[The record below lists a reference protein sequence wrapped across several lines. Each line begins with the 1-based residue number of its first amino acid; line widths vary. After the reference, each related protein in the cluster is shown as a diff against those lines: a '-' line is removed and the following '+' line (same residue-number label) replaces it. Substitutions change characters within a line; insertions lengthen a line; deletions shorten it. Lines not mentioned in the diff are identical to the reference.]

1 MRPLGLLLCGLLVAT
16 GLSSQLPAQTPRA
29 AASATLFEGARLI
42 VGDGRVIDN
51 SAFLIENSRI
61 TRVGRKGELQ
71 LPRGGTHV
79 DLTGKTVMPAMVDVH
94 GHLGFLAQKDGRMA
108 KENFNRDNL
117 LDHLRRYAYLG
128 FAAVISSGTDM
139 GDLPYQLRAET
150 HAGAALFRTV
160 GRGLAWPGSGP
171 NDPSRNDVPY
181 AVTTEAQ
188 ARQAV
193 RDLASKKPD
202 FVKIWVDDR
211 NETVQKMTPPLY
223 RAAIEEAHTHN
234 LRVLAHVF
242 DLDDAKGLVRAGVD
256 GFLHLVR
263 DGEVDDELIGL
274 LKQRPA
280 VFFTPNIGITARGIE
295 SGRPAWLD
303 EPLLREMLPP
313 SQIKRL
319 EDTFANRRPDA
330 LARTRADWERAKR
343 NIAKLRAAGVRLV
356 LGSDAGGDPSR
367 TIAWHALW
375 EVESLAAAG
384 IPRAEVIAMATR
396 LAAEALRLDELGTVA
411 SGKSA
416 DFVVL
421 DANPLDDMANIRRI
435 SRVYLRGQE
444 VDRVAMRNKWQAEW
458 RGVVFSIATKEPS
471 HASPH

>member
-1 MRPLGLLLCGLLVAT
+1 M
-16 GLSSQLPAQTPRA
+16 
-29 AASATLFEGARLI
+29 LFEGARLI
-42 VGDGRVIDN
+42 VGDGRVIEN
-51 SAFLIENSRI
+51 SAFLVENAQFTRI
-61 TRVGRKGELQ
+61 GRKGEIQ
-71 LPRGGTHV
+71 TPRGASRIDV
-79 DLTGKTVMPAMVDVH
+79 TGKTVMPAMVDVH
-94 GHLGFLAQKDGRMA
+94 SHLGFLTAKDGRMA

-128 FAAVISSGTDM
+128 FAAAISTGTDM
-139 GDLPYQLRAET
+139 GDLPYQLRTET
-150 HAGAALFRTV
+150 HAGAARFRTV
-160 GRGLAWPGSGP
+160 GLGLAWPGSGP

-188 ARQAV
+188 ARAAV
-193 RDLASKKPD
+193 RELAPKKPD

-211 NETVQKMTPPLY
+211 NNTVQKMTPPLY
-223 RAAIEEAHTHN
+223 RAAIDEAHKNN

-242 DLDDAKGLVRAGVD
+242 DLDDAKGLVRAGAD

-263 DGEVDDELIGL
+263 DADIDDELIGL
-274 LKQRPA
+274 LKMRPQ
-280 VFFTPNIGITARGIE
+280 VFFTPNIGITSRGIE
-295 SGRPAWLD
+295 AGRPAWLD

-319 EDTFANRRPDA
+319 EDAFANRSPDA
-330 LARTRADWERAKR
+330 LERSRADWERTKR
-343 NIAKLRAAGVRLV
+343 NIARLRAAGVPLV

-384 IPRAEVIAMATR
+384 IPRADVIAMSTR
-396 LAAEALRLDELGTVA
+396 LAAAALKLDDLGVVA

-421 DANPLDDMANIRRI
+421 NANPLDDITNIRRI
-435 SRVYLRGQE
+435 AAVYLRGQE
-444 VDRVAMRNKWQAEW
+444 VDRGAMRAKWQAEW
-458 RGVVFSIATKEPS
+458 RGQTN
-471 HASPH
+471 